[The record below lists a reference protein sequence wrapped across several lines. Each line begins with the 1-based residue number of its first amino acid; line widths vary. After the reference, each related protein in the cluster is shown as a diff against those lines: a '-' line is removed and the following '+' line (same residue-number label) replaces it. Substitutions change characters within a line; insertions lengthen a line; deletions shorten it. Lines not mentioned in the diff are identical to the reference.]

1 MPTLHWTAYY
11 NYTNPL
17 CLPLANTNENIEKNK
32 NILYRL
38 TTSLTPRQFT
48 YVGYKKLLKTFTAPR
63 ANDFS
68 IEYYDHNIIR
78 PNQDQFL
85 DEDRFANPQLT
96 EDFFIKTPYLFTLNF
111 FDKKHDHIISEAL
124 VDIQAYEIF
133 YDKFQ
138 LFSLTFQF
146 LSPEERD
153 LHCSHDIM
161 LRTKQTHTYTYCR
174 FLQNHFDLHTHHHDN
189 PTIVFSLLTRNTHH
203 HSFLILHI
211 ALKLLTSTASSV
223 TMTQLPKCIYSV
235 PSRRPSMMK
244 NQDPSLSR
252 MNSYNL
258 SKYPY

>member
-17 CLPLANTNENIEKNK
+17 YLPLTNTSKNIEENK
-32 NILYRL
+32 NMLNRL
-38 TTSLTPRQFT
+38 TTSLTSRQFT
-48 YVGYKKLLKTFTAPR
+48 YVGYKKLLKTLTAPR
-63 ANDFS
+63 VNDFS
-68 IEYYDHNIIR
+68 IEYYDHKIIR
-78 PNQDQFL
+78 PNHDQFL

-96 EDFFIKTPYLFTLNF
+96 ENFFIKTSYLFTLSI
-111 FDKKHDHIISEAL
+111 FDKKHDHIISETL
-124 VDIQAYEIF
+124 VDMQAYESF

-138 LFSLTFQF
+138 LFSLTFHF
-146 LSPEERD
+146 LSPQERD

-161 LRTKQTHTYTYCR
+161 LRTKQTHTTHIIVLYKNILIY
-174 FLQNHFDLHTHHHDN
+174 THHHDSPN
-189 PTIVFSLLTRNTHH
+189 IVLSLLIQSTRQ

-211 ALKLLTSTASSV
+211 ALKILTSTASSA
-223 TMTQLPKCIYSV
+223 TTTQSPKCIYSV